1 MRMRRMR
8 MRRRRRRGGHG
19 VEQRRNLA
27 AVRERRRRRL
37 ERTARVQLRLV
48 GGWKQRRAGPRI
60 WSLDRWKRGR
70 SARARRKRHERI
82 RWPGV
87 AGLWAQRRRERG
99 VPVGG
104 KWRGHAEERRGDIDS
119 YGERRRGGRERSAG
133 VQLRLV

>member
-1 MRMRRMR
+1 METAARWTSDLEPRPAEAG
-8 MRRRRRRGGHG
+8 RG
-19 VEQRRNLA
+19 
-27 AVRERRRRRL
+27 
-37 ERTARVQLRLV
+37 
-48 GGWKQRRAGPRI
+48 
-60 WSLDRWKRGR
+60 
-70 SARARRKRHERI
+70 ARARRKRHERI